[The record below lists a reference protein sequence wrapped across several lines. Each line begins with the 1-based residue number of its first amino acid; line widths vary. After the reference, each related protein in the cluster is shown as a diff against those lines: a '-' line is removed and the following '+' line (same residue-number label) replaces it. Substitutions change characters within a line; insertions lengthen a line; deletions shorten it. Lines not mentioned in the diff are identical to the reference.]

1 MSDVPMMNVVGHA
14 VAVNPDAQLA
24 ELARQKGWPVV
35 VFAQRSK
42 MLIRRSSTITVAV
55 LAMLLTY
62 SLGLRQGRK
71 R

>member
-1 MSDVPMMNVVGHA
+1 LS
-14 VAVNPDAQLA
+14 
-24 ELARQKGWPVV
+24 RQKGWPVV

-42 MLIRRSSTITVAV
+42 MLIRRSTTITVA
-55 LAMLLTY
+55 ASGMLLMY